1 MATQYIHFT
10 EEQKQTA
17 RQTDI
22 AELLRRQGQTL
33 KRSGSEYEWKDG
45 SAKVTVRGNLWFHQ
59 YDHEGGDAIDFVRR
73 FMGKSYPGAVEFLLN
88 GCGGTLTLSPPVQ
101 RQPSKPFVLPE
112 KNENMRRVYAYLLR
126 CRGLNRD
133 VVNVFAQKNMI
144 YESAPYHNAIF
155 VGYDQNGVPR
165 HAHKR
170 GSGSQSTYKG
180 NQDGSLPEYAFHWHG
195 KSDCLYLFEAPIDLL
210 SFLSLHKENWQAH
223 SYAAACGVSDQVR
236 WQMIKDNP
244 AIRRVCLCLDHD
256 EPGQAAARR
265 IAEKLKEYGIPSEIL
280 VPVQKDWNEDLLFL
294 QQEEPLCPTLQL

>member
-73 FMGKSYPGAVEFLLN
+73 FMGKSYPEAVEFLLS
-88 GCGGTLTLSPPVQ
+88 GCGGSLTLSPPIQ
-101 RQPSKPFVLPE
+101 RQPPKPFVLPE
-112 KNENMRRVYAYLLR
+112 KNEDMRRVYAYLLR

-155 VGYDQNGVPR
+155 VGYDKNGSASPCAINAAAVPR
-165 HAHKR
+165 ALTR
-170 GSGSQSTYKG
+170 AIRT
-180 NQDGSLPEYAFHWHG
+180 
-195 KSDCLYLFEAPIDLL
+195 
-210 SFLSLHKENWQAH
+210 
-223 SYAAACGVSDQVR
+223 AACRSMPFTGMGKVTAS
-236 WQMIKDNP
+236 IY
-244 AIRRVCLCLDHD
+244 
-256 EPGQAAARR
+256 
-265 IAEKLKEYGIPSEIL
+265 LKRPST
-280 VPVQKDWNEDLLFL
+280 
-294 QQEEPLCPTLQL
+294 C

>member
-10 EEQKQTA
+10 EGQKQTA

-73 FMGKSYPGAVEFLLN
+73 FMGKSYPEAVEFLLS
-88 GCGGTLTLSPPVQ
+88 GCGGSLTLSPPIQ
-101 RQPSKPFVLPE
+101 RQPPKPFVLPE
-112 KNENMRRVYAYLLR
+112 KNEDMRRVYAYLLR

-155 VGYDQNGVPR
+155 VGYDKTECLAMRINAAAVPR
-165 HAHKR
+165 ALTR
-170 GSGSQSTYKG
+170 AIRT
-180 NQDGSLPEYAFHWHG
+180 
-195 KSDCLYLFEAPIDLL
+195 
-210 SFLSLHKENWQAH
+210 
-223 SYAAACGVSDQVR
+223 AACRSMPFTGMGKVTAS
-236 WQMIKDNP
+236 IY
-244 AIRRVCLCLDHD
+244 
-256 EPGQAAARR
+256 
-265 IAEKLKEYGIPSEIL
+265 LKRPST
-280 VPVQKDWNEDLLFL
+280 
-294 QQEEPLCPTLQL
+294 C

>member
-45 SAKVTVRGNLWFHQ
+45 SAKVTVLGNLWFHQ

-73 FMGKSYPGAVEFLLN
+73 FMGKSYPEAVEFLLN

-126 CRGLNRD
+126 CRGLDRD
-133 VVNVFAQKNMI
+133 VVNVFVEKNMI
-144 YESAPYHNAIF
+144 YESAPYHNAVF
-155 VGYDQNGVPR
+155 VGYDRDEVPR

-195 KSDCLYLFEAPIDLL
+195 QSDCLYLFEAPIDLL

-223 SYAAACGVSDQVR
+223 SYTAACGVSDQVL
-236 WQMIKDNP
+236 WQMMKDNP
-244 AIRRVCLCLDHD
+244 GIRRVCLCLDHD
-256 EPGQAAARR
+256 APGQAAARR
-265 IAEKLKEYGIPSEIL
+265 IAEKLNQCGIPSEIL
-280 VPVQKDWNEDLLFL
+280 VPIQKDWNEDLLFS
-294 QQEEPLCPTLQL
+294 QQEEIRCPTLQL

>member
-73 FMGKSYPGAVEFLLN
+73 FMGKSYPEAVEFLLS
-88 GCGGTLTLSPPVQ
+88 GCGGSLTLSPPIQ
-101 RQPSKPFVLPE
+101 RQPPKPFVLPE
-112 KNENMRRVYAYLLR
+112 KNEDMRRVYAYLLR

-155 VGYDQNGVPR
+155 VGYDKTECLAMRINAAAVPR
-165 HAHKR
+165 ALTR
-170 GSGSQSTYKG
+170 AIRT
-180 NQDGSLPEYAFHWHG
+180 
-195 KSDCLYLFEAPIDLL
+195 
-210 SFLSLHKENWQAH
+210 
-223 SYAAACGVSDQVR
+223 AACRSMPFTGMGKVTAS
-236 WQMIKDNP
+236 IY
-244 AIRRVCLCLDHD
+244 
-256 EPGQAAARR
+256 
-265 IAEKLKEYGIPSEIL
+265 LKRPST
-280 VPVQKDWNEDLLFL
+280 
-294 QQEEPLCPTLQL
+294 C